1 MFKRRSEIEIIGEIL
16 DLSKEGAK
24 KTEILYQSNMS
35 FSQLQHYLSFLL
47 EKNIVEENITV
58 NDNGRSFKIYV
69 TTEKGNNLLE
79 EINNLY
85 TYFE

>member
-58 NDNGRSFKIYV
+58 NDNGRSIKIYV

>member
-47 EKNIVEENITV
+47 EKNIVEENNIV
-58 NDNGRSFKIYV
+58 NDSGRSIKIYV